1 MEQVDL
7 RVAQNQKM
15 NKCAIAV
22 LRERPPEKKQGA
34 RRGSENW
41 RKIRVNCW
49 INLKKQKKTRS
60 RGAGKSILWEGG
72 GDRENY
78 TGGPALLE
86 ISISNI
92 QYHCGE

>member
-49 INLKKQKKTRS
+49 INLKKQKKNPLTRS
-60 RGAGKSILWEGG
+60 G
-72 GDRENY
+72 
-78 TGGPALLE
+78 
-86 ISISNI
+86 
-92 QYHCGE
+92 